1 MARKKKTVITELVVD
16 TGPDHK
22 IIYDRETKD
31 YRVEWCD
38 RVVGYRAT
46 RWEARL
52 LIEQLRYEA
61 LTRD

>member
-1 MARKKKTVITELVVD
+1 MAKKKVKVVELVVAE
-16 TGPDHK
+16 GPDHK

-31 YRVEWCD
+31 YRIEWCG

-52 LIEQLRYEA
+52 LVEQLRYEA

>member
-1 MARKKKTVITELVVD
+1 MVRKKVQVTELVVAE
-16 TGPDHK
+16 GPDFK

-38 RVVGYRAT
+38 RIVGYRAT

-52 LIEQLRYEA
+52 LVEQLRYET

>member
-1 MARKKKTVITELVVD
+1 MARKKVKVVEIVVSE
-16 TGPDHK
+16 GPDHK
-22 IIYDRETKD
+22 IIYDRETGD

-38 RVVGYRAT
+38 RVVGYRAS

-52 LIEQLRYEA
+52 LVEQLRYEA

>member
-1 MARKKKTVITELVVD
+1 MARKKVKVVELVVAE
-16 TGPDHK
+16 GPDYK
-22 IIYDRETKD
+22 IVYDRETKD

-52 LIEQLRYEA
+52 LVEQLRYDA

>member
-1 MARKKKTVITELVVD
+1 MARKKAKETELTVD
-16 TGPDHK
+16 SGPDYK
-22 IIYDRETKD
+22 IVFDRETKD

-38 RVVGYRAT
+38 RVVGDRAT

-52 LIEQLRYEA
+52 LVEQLRYDA